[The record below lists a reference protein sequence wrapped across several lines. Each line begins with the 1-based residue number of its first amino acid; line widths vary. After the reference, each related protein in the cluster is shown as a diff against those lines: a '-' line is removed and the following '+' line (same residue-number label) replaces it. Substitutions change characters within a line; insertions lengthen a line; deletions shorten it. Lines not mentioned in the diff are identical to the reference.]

1 MLIRWWSECA
11 SPIISF
17 LISSELPVSISNS
30 HLPRA
35 LQPRLQPISY
45 QAIISTCPFLISLP
59 APCIPFLIVP
69 NVIYSAFSYYLLHT
83 FPSLYFCISLYFL
96 VFSYYFLPTPLS
108 PDILIVCISYFLL
121 TSYSPHSPLIFWF
134 FVFRL
139 CLLLLTHPLPSP
151 DNKCAAPAGATV
163 SQPTTEFTRLGKIP
177 PNAHNWGRNNMSQ
190 DHKEKVSAVLDNLG
204 KGCYIG
210 DLGGVWK

>member
-1 MLIRWWSECA
+1 MVLIRWWSECA

-17 LISSELPVSISNS
+17 LISSLCSLWAFQTPTSREHFN
-30 HLPRA
+30 RA
-35 LQPRLQPISY
+35 CNQFPIRRSY
-45 QAIISTCPFLISLP
+45 QP
-59 APCIPFLIVP
+59 APSWYHSLHLTSPCSLFQMLDTLYFPITCYTLSPLCI
-69 NVIYSAFSYYLLHT
+69 SAFLHV
-83 FPSLYFCISLYFL
+83 FLYFRI
-96 VFSYYFLPTPLS
+96 TPY
-108 PDILIVCISYFLL
+108 P
-121 TSYSPHSPLIFWF
+121 PHSPLIFWF
-134 FVFRL
+134 FVFRIF
-139 CLLLLTHPLPSP
+139 LLLLTHPLPSP

-204 KGCYIG
+204 KGCYLG

>member
-1 MLIRWWSECA
+1 MIWVRESNNKFSYQLS
-11 SPIISF
+11 
-17 LISSELPVSISNS
+17 LLPVSISNS
-30 HLPRA
+30 HL
-35 LQPRLQPISY
+35 PRLQPISY

-59 APCIPFLIVP
+59 APCIPLFIVP
-69 NVIYSAFSYYLLHT
+69 NVRYSVFSYYLLHT
-83 FPSLYFCISLYFL
+83 FPSLYFCSSLYLL
-96 VFSYYFLPTPLS
+96 VFSCYFLPTLPS
-108 PDILIVCISYFLL
+108 PDILIFCISYFLI
-121 TSYSPHSPLIFWF
+121 TSYSPPL
-134 FVFRL
+134 
-139 CLLLLTHPLPSP
+139 SP

>member
-1 MLIRWWSECA
+1 MIWVRESNNKFSYQLRAPCEHFKLPPPA
-11 SPIISF
+11 STSTAPATNF
-17 LISSELPVSISNS
+17 LSGDHINLPLLDITPCTLHPLSHCSKCYILCIFLLPVTHFPLPVFLYFSIS
-30 HLPRA
+30 A
-35 LQPRLQPISY
+35 
-45 QAIISTCPFLISLP
+45 
-59 APCIPFLIVP
+59 CIFVL
-69 NVIYSAFSYYLLHT
+69 
-83 FPSLYFCISLYFL
+83 
-96 VFSYYFLPTPLS
+96 
-108 PDILIVCISYFLL
+108 LL
-121 TSYSPHSPLIFWF
+121 THPTLPWYFEFFAFRIF
-134 FVFRL
+134 
-139 CLLLLTHPLPSP
+139 LLLLTHPLPSP